1 MTNLETLYDRIER
14 DYWGMREEWS
24 EYEFN
29 ELMSVVE
36 SIAKYKSIYN
46 YIMEHKPFTEEQA
59 EHFLKMDD
67 PFLFICNQYNPL
79 ESETHEEYQTVID
92 DIYNHKL
99 TDMKATPCFAE
110 LKWKIFKLWEE
121 YQRLTVVYVDEVDIR
136 NVIEGMSDSD
146 FIIDEYDSKQLM
158 QFKNPL
164 LALALET
171 GRSDEPF
178 KEQVEQAIKV
188 FENVDLLTYKFELEK
203 ENILPETRQRH
214 DAIVELM
221 SIVPDFHF
229 QTAMRWLDLNRAING
244 CMLDGDGE
252 DNPYQDFLKTMQ
264 DIKEEHGTDLLQK
277 VFDMGAEI
285 VIQPIELVEVAKY
298 LADGGNV
305 DMVSELAEE
314 DYFLIPYEE
323 HKQGGMNLC

>member
-1 MTNLETLYDRIER
+1 MTNLETLYDRIET

-67 PFLFICNQYNPL
+67 PFLFICNRYNPL
-79 ESETHEEYQTVID
+79 ESEIHEEYQTVID

-99 TDMKATPCFAE
+99 TDMKDTPCFAE

-121 YQRLTVVYVDEVDIR
+121 FQRLTVVYVNEADIR
-136 NVIEGMSDSD
+136 NVIEGMNDSE

-164 LALALET
+164 LALAVET

-178 KEQVEQAIKV
+178 KKQVEQAIKV

-221 SIVPDFHF
+221 SMVPDFHF
-229 QTAMRWLDLNRAING
+229 QTAMRWLDLNRAINE
-244 CMLDGDGE
+244 CMLESDGE
-252 DNPYQDFLKTMQ
+252 DNPYQDFLKTMK

-285 VIQPIELVEVAKY
+285 VMQPIELVEVAKY
-298 LADGGNV
+298 LADGGEV
-305 DMVSELAEE
+305 DMVSDLADE
-314 DYFLIPYEE
+314 DYFLVPYEE

>member
-1 MTNLETLYDRIER
+1 MTNLETLYDRIET
-14 DYWGMREEWS
+14 DYWGMRGEWR

-59 EHFLKMDD
+59 EHFLKMDE
-67 PFLFICNQYNPL
+67 PFLFICNRYNPL
-79 ESETHEEYQTVID
+79 ESEIHEEYQTVID
-92 DIYNHKL
+92 DIYNNKL
-99 TDMKATPCFAE
+99 SEVVSKYNGE
-110 LKWKIFKLWEE
+110 LRWKLHLEKEE
-121 YQRLTVVYVDEVDIR
+121 YEDKLASRVDKNAWDNVVN
-136 NVIEGMSDSD
+136 NVFRDD
-146 FIIDEYDSKQLM
+146 FRFDEYDAMVLL
-158 QFKNPL
+158 QFKEPIFVL
-164 LALALET
+164 VKEIGST
-171 GRSDEPF
+171 TEPF
-178 KEQVEQAIKV
+178 EKQVERVMEDLGKI
-188 FENVDLLTYKFELEK
+188 DLLTCQYELNK
-203 ENILPETRQRH
+203 ERILPETRQRH

-229 QTAMRWLDLNRAING
+229 QTAMRWLDLNRAINE
-244 CMLDGDGE
+244 CMLEGNGE
-252 DNPYQDFLKTMQ
+252 DNPYQDFLKTMR

-298 LADGGNV
+298 LADGGDV
-305 DMVSELAEE
+305 DMVSELADE
-314 DYFLIPYEE
+314 DYFLVPYEE